1 MKTLN
6 IRNRFS
12 LFPFLMS
19 TLLLVAGCHSVT
31 APLADHPRLCAGVRM
46 QDVSFESASLGRSMS
61 YRVVLPAQPAT
72 TPLRVVFLLHGNGE
86 NLRIWTNESDVA
98 KYALPGTALVMPE
111 GGSSFF
117 INAVKASKDKYQDYL
132 TRDLIADVEQRFPV
146 RRDRAG
152 RAIVGD
158 SMGGYGAIE
167 AGLAH
172 PELYA
177 FVGALSPAVET
188 PGRAT
193 SWKHIGQWWQL
204 RRVFGA
210 AGSPERQALD
220 PFLQIR
226 SANASS
232 APYFYITAGQSE
244 PMMKSIHHFA
254 GQLSA
259 HGFQYV
265 FHSKPG
271 GHNWEQWNEQI
282 PGCFAKL
289 PETLK

>member
-1 MKTLN
+1 MTPLKF
-6 IRNRFS
+6 RSYS
-12 LFPFLMS
+12 LLFLLS
-19 TLLLVAGCHSVT
+19 ISAVLLVAGCHRVT
-31 APLADHPRLCAGVRM
+31 APLADHPRSAQGIKM
-46 QDVSFESASLGRSMS
+46 QDVSFSSPALGRTMA
-61 YRVVLPAQPAT
+61 YRVFLPAQPPSGAL
-72 TPLRVVFLLHGNGE
+72 PVVFLLHGNGE
-86 NLRIWTNESDVA
+86 NYRIWSNESDVA
-98 KYALPGTALVMPE
+98 KYALPGAVLVMPE
-111 GGSSFF
+111 GDASFF
-117 INAVKASKDKYQDYL
+117 VNAVQASKDRYQDYL
-132 TRDLIADVEQRFPV
+132 THDLITDVEQRFPV

-167 AGLAH
+167 AGLTH

-177 FVGALSPAVET
+177 FVGALSPAVEI
-188 PGRAT
+188 PGRKQG
-193 SWKHIGQWWQL
+193 WKHIGQWWQL

-210 AGSPERQALD
+210 TGSPERQALD
-220 PFLQIR
+220 PFRQLTSTNPQ
-226 SANASS
+226 A

-271 GHNWEQWNEQI
+271 GHDWQQWNEQI

-289 PETLK
+289 QETLK